1 MASWHLSIEGLRP
14 GDSRREESLFTLA
27 DGMLGWRGNYE
38 EGTAADYPQTRGCY
52 LNGFYEREKIKYGEI
67 AYGYAENSQTML
79 SVTDG
84 QAIRLI
90 CNGAPLLFGETDVIS
105 SRRSLNLQTG
115 VLDRTTSYRIP
126 GGGVLTLRSQRLVS
140 MARPGVAAI
149 HWQWTADT
157 ACQLE
162 IAPFLNG
169 DVTNRI
175 VQDDPRV
182 GSGLQ
187 GRALS
192 RPEIRWTGD
201 VPCLTQHTEK
211 SQLSL
216 ACAMACRISSDA
228 SAQKHQDDWQAGL
241 RYMLRVQPGE
251 TVSLHK
257 FCAYAWGDI
266 QDAARHAENVI
277 AQAADAAQAGYPR
290 LLREQEAAFSTFWD
304 SVGLEIEGD
313 DDLFVG
319 MRFNLFHLFQ
329 SAGRDG
335 RTNVCAK
342 GLTGEGY
349 EGHYFWDTETYMLP
363 FFDST
368 QPDIARKLLEYRY
381 GILPLARKRS
391 REMGH
396 PTGALYPWRT
406 IDGYEASAYYPAGTA
421 QYHINADI
429 AMAIRR
435 YVHCTG
441 DIRFL
446 DEMGAE
452 MLCEISRLYLDLGFY
467 DPSHGGAFCI
477 NSVTGPDEYN
487 ALVNNNTYTN
497 LMAAESMLYAAE
509 VLHGMARRDPDAY
522 GRLAQKIGL
531 SSDEPD
537 HWRQAAES
545 IYVPREE
552 NSPLIWQDDAFQSR
566 VPWPLSTIPKENFP
580 LLLHYHPLVIY
591 RHMVCKQADLV
602 LAMLL
607 LPHRFTEEEKKAA
620 FDFYDRVTTHDS
632 SLSHAAFSALA
643 SRIGNLKKAYAYFRD
658 SAILDVEDTHGN
670 TADGLHM
677 ANMAG
682 SWFCLVYGFGGLDT
696 EGDMLRFHPILPPP
710 LKSYA
715 FRLNWKGSVVEV
727 RVNGN
732 GPACRL
738 VSGPDITILAGD
750 RLLSLSTARTV

>member
-1 MASWHLSIEGLRP
+1 MESWQLSIEGLHP
-14 GDSRREESLFTLA
+14 GDSLREESLFTLA

-38 EGTAADYPQTRGCY
+38 EGCTPDYPQSRGCY
-52 LNGFYEREKIKYGEI
+52 LNGFFEKEKIRYGEI

-79 SVTDG
+79 NVTDS
-84 QAIRLI
+84 QAIGLC
-90 CNGAPLLFGETDVIS
+90 CNGEPLRFGEEAVLS
-105 SRRSLNLQTG
+105 SHRSLKLHKGLLHRIT
-115 VLDRTTSYRIP
+115 VYRMP
-126 GGGVLTLRSQRLVS
+126 GGGTLQLDSTRLVS
-140 MARPGVAAI
+140 LVRPGVAAI
-149 HWQWTADT
+149 RWRIHASTDCT
-157 ACQLE
+157 LTLLPQLDG
-162 IAPFLNG
+162 N
-169 DVTNRI
+169 VSNRA

-187 GRALS
+187 GRVLS
-192 RPEIRWTGD
+192 QPELQWQD
-201 VPCLTQHTEK
+201 DKLCLTQHTQN
-211 SQLSL
+211 SALAL
-216 ACAMACRISSDA
+216 ACAMACRVAPECTPQRRDSGMLVYELHLKAGQDA
-228 SAQKHQDDWQAGL
+228 EL
-241 RYMLRVQPGE
+241 C
-251 TVSLHK
+251 K
-257 FCAYAWGDI
+257 FCAYAWGNR
-266 QDAARHAENVI
+266 QDTPRHATLALAQ
-277 AQAADAAQAGYPR
+277 AQAASQAGFDR
-290 LLREQEAAFSTFWD
+290 LLDEQEEAMRAFWS
-304 SVGLEIEGD
+304 SVGLEITGD
-313 DDLFVG
+313 DGLLFG
-319 MRFNLFHLFQ
+319 MRFNLFHLMQ

-335 RTNVCAK
+335 RTNICAK

-368 QPDIARKLLEYRY
+368 QPRIARKLLEYRY
-381 GILPLARKRS
+381 AILPLARERA

-396 PTGALYPWRT
+396 SMGALYPWRT
-406 IDGYEASAYYPAGTA
+406 IDGHEASAYYPAGTA

-435 YVHCTG
+435 YVRCTG
-441 DIRFL
+441 DVAFL
-446 DEMGAE
+446 DQMGAE

-467 DPSHGGAFCI
+467 DPAHGGAFCI
-477 NSVTGPDEYN
+477 NGVTGPDEYN

-509 VLHGMARRDPDAY
+509 VLHDMAGRDPDAY

-537 HWRQAAES
+537 RWRQAAES

-552 NSPLIWQDDAFQSR
+552 NTPLIWQDDAFQSR

-643 SRIGNLKKAYAYFRD
+643 SRIGSLKKAYAYFRD

-715 FRLNWKGSVVEV
+715 FRLNWKGSVVEM
-727 RVNGN
+727 RVDGN